1 MRKLL
6 HIWRKIVPALVTVSK
21 IEKSYS
27 FSNNNLVLL
36 RYAKNYLG
44 VLKRLILGSPC
55 QLLFISGF
63 CWSREFGIFSKINW
77 LTCFPNVCCLT
88 ETKIVIKAYQK
99 CLWEPIGTQTTNKRR
114 ARSAGKC
121 ELISHQLFK
130 FIIWL
135 VERAVV
141 WVFWT
146 KRC

>member
-6 HIWRKIVPALVTVSK
+6 HIWWKIVPALVTVSK

-36 RYAKNYLG
+36 RYAKKLSWGFKETHPRQSLPTAIYFRILL
-44 VLKRLILGSPC
+44 VKRI
-55 QLLFISGF
+55 
-63 CWSREFGIFSKINW
+63 WNFSKIHW
-77 LTCFPNVCCLT
+77 LTCFSNVCCLT

-121 ELISHQLFK
+121 ELISHQLFR
-130 FIIWL
+130 FVIWL
-135 VERAVV
+135 VERMVV